1 MTAMAKAGPLA
12 RVGERKVEIPKG
24 LWTKCESCKEIVYKA
39 DVERN
44 SHVCPRCQ
52 HHFRIGAREW
62 LRLLVDPDSFRETD
76 AGLRPSDPL
85 GFKDS
90 KRYPDRLKAARE
102 ATGLEDAV
110 LTGTGTIG
118 GYPVVIGIM
127 EFFFLGGSMGS
138 VVGEKITR
146 AIERATA
153 TRCPLILLSCTGGA
167 RMQESV
173 LSLMQMAKT
182 SAALARLRNAAV
194 PYLSILADPTTGG
207 VTASY
212 AMLGDIHIAEP
223 NALIGFAGP
232 RVIQD
237 TIRQELPPGFQRA
250 EFLEAHGFVDLI
262 VDRRKMRDMLIRLLA
277 YFADARRTRGA

>member
-1 MTAMAKAGPLA
+1 MAKAGPLA